1 MKTLRIIIAALLMA
15 ISSSAVA
22 QVTVST
28 SQLNGTKWKIKGT
41 SSGSVYEY
49 STSQEI
55 WHRNDGSS
63 FTYLYYLTD
72 TPITSCEYSA
82 FDNSKVGK
90 QTKGRYIVTLNPK
103 QKVVYCASIQSFDKK
118 KGTFITKLVTKGL
131 IGVGDGISK
140 YEMVKYVTVNKTT
153 SQR

>member
-1 MKTLRIIIAALLMA
+1 MQAIRSFLIVLFMA
-15 ISSSAVA
+15 IASSAMA

-28 SQLNGTKWKIKGT
+28 SQLNGTKWKIKGNAN
-41 SSGSVYEY
+41 GSFDQYTASY
-49 STSQEI
+49 II
-55 WHRNDGSS
+55 WHRKDGSS
-63 FTYLYYLTD
+63 FLYHYYLTD

-90 QTKGRYIVTLNPK
+90 KTKGRYIVTLNPR

-140 YEMVKYVTVNKTT
+140 YEMVK
-153 SQR
+153 

>member
-1 MKTLRIIIAALLMA
+1 MKTLRIIIAALFMA
-15 ISSSAVA
+15 IASSVMA

-49 STSQEI
+49 STSQKI
-55 WHRNDGSS
+55 WHRKDGSS

-103 QKVVYCASIQSFDKK
+103 QKVVYCVTIQSFDKK

-131 IGVGDGISK
+131 IGVGDGIST
-140 YEMVKYVTVNKTT
+140 YEIVK
-153 SQR
+153 

>member
-1 MKTLRIIIAALLMA
+1 MKTLRIIIAALFMA
-15 ISSSAVA
+15 IASSVMA
-22 QVTVST
+22 QVTIST

-49 STSQEI
+49 STSQNI

-72 TPITSCEYSA
+72 TPITSYEYSA

-140 YEMVKYVTVNKTT
+140 YEMVK
-153 SQR
+153 

>member
-15 ISSSAVA
+15 IASSVMA

-49 STSQEI
+49 STSQRI

-63 FTYLYYLTD
+63 FTYHYYLTD

-103 QKVVYCASIQSFDKK
+103 QKVVYCVTIQSFDKK

-131 IGVGDGISK
+131 IGVGDGIST
-140 YEMVKYVTVNKTT
+140 YEMVK
-153 SQR
+153 

>member
-1 MKTLRIIIAALLMA
+1 MKTLRIIIAALFLVIA
-15 ISSSAVA
+15 SSVMA

-49 STSQEI
+49 STSQRI

-63 FTYLYYLTD
+63 FTYLYYLSD

-131 IGVGDGISK
+131 IGVGDGIST
-140 YEMVKYVTVNKTT
+140 YEMVK
-153 SQR
+153 

>member
-1 MKTLRIIIAALLMA
+1 MKTLRIIIAALFLVIA
-15 ISSSAVA
+15 SSVMA

-49 STSQEI
+49 STSQRI

-63 FTYLYYLTD
+63 FTYHYYLTD

-131 IGVGDGISK
+131 IGVGDGIST
-140 YEMVKYVTVNKTT
+140 YEIAK
-153 SQR
+153 

>member
-1 MKTLRIIIAALLMA
+1 MKTLRIIIAALFMA

-49 STSQEI
+49 STSQKI
-55 WHRNDGSS
+55 WHRKDGSS

-72 TPITSCEYSA
+72 TPITSYEDSV
-82 FDNSKVGK
+82 FDYSKVGK

-131 IGVGDGISK
+131 IGVGDGIST
-140 YEMVKYVTVNKTT
+140 YEMVK
-153 SQR
+153 

>member
-1 MKTLRIIIAALLMA
+1 MKTLRIIIAALFLVIA
-15 ISSSAVA
+15 SSAVA

-49 STSQEI
+49 STSQRI

-63 FTYLYYLTD
+63 FTYHYYLTD

-103 QKVVYCASIQSFDKK
+103 QKVVYCVTIQSFDKK

-131 IGVGDGISK
+131 IGVGDGIST
-140 YEMVKYVTVNKTT
+140 YEIVK
-153 SQR
+153 

>member
-1 MKTLRIIIAALLMA
+1 MKTLRIIIAALFMA

-49 STSQEI
+49 STSQRI

-63 FTYLYYLTD
+63 FTYHYYLTD
-72 TPITSCEYSA
+72 IPITSCEYSA

-140 YEMVKYVTVNKTT
+140 YEIVK
-153 SQR
+153 

>member
-1 MKTLRIIIAALLMA
+1 MKTLRIIIAALFMA
-15 ISSSAVA
+15 IASSAVA

-49 STSQEI
+49 STSQKI
-55 WHRNDGSS
+55 WHRKDGSS

-131 IGVGDGISK
+131 IGVGDGIST
-140 YEMVKYVTVNKTT
+140 YEIVK
-153 SQR
+153 

>member
-1 MKTLRIIIAALLMA
+1 MKTLRIIIAALFMA
-15 ISSSAVA
+15 IASSVMA

-49 STSQEI
+49 STSQRI

-63 FTYLYYLTD
+63 FTYHYYLTD

-82 FDNSKVGK
+82 FDYSKVGK
-90 QTKGRYIVTLNPK
+90 QTSGRYIVTLNPK
-103 QKVVYCASIQSFDKK
+103 QKVVYCVSIQSFDKT
-118 KGTFITKLVTKGL
+118 KGMFITKLVTKGL
-131 IGVGDGISK
+131 IGVGDGIST
-140 YEMVKYVTVNKTT
+140 YEMVK
-153 SQR
+153 